1 MMIQKLIHNEKL
13 THFFKNFFTTAV
25 QSAYV
30 SRTEDA
36 NDSND
41 DDLREESQKITDV
54 LSQINLSSNINAVDF
69 KSVIVLDVM
78 GDLVELTMVPEATS
92 MIFAKV
98 DKSECVF
105 IK

>member
-1 MMIQKLIHNEKL
+1 MIVQKLILNEKL
-13 THFFKNFFTTAV
+13 TQLFKNFFSTAV
-25 QSAYV
+25 KSAYV
-30 SRTEDA
+30 SFTEDA
-36 NDSND
+36 DSSND
-41 DDLREESQKITDV
+41 DDLRKESQKITEV
-54 LSQINLSSNINAVDF
+54 LSQINLSSSVGAVDF

-78 GDLVELTMVPEATS
+78 GDLVELTMVPEAAS

>member
-1 MMIQKLIHNEKL
+1 MIVQKLIHNEKL
-13 THFFKNFFTTAV
+13 THLFKNFFTTAV

-41 DDLREESQKITDV
+41 DELREESQKITDI
-54 LSQINLSSNINAVDF
+54 LSLINLNSCIGSVDF
-69 KSVIVLDVM
+69 KSVIVLDIM
-78 GDLVELTMVPEATS
+78 GELVELTMVPEATS

>member
-1 MMIQKLIHNEKL
+1 MMVQKLIHNEKL

-36 NDSND
+36 NDSN